1 MELINSAAISLIS
14 MANSNS
20 DTMNQFLFQKRNE
33 RILGEDPEK
42 KSSYDELPYE
52 SRPFP
57 QTHADRLATLGRL
70 FGMSPARVTQCRV
83 LELGCASGGNLIP
96 MAYHLP
102 GSEFVGVDLSGRQ
115 VAMGHEAI
123 EDLGL
128 KNIRIEHASIMDVD
142 SSWGVFDYIICHGV
156 YSWVPDEVQDRILT
170 IASENLASQGIAYV
184 SYNTY
189 PGWHMREMIR
199 HMMLYHA
206 NQFQETQERIDQAR
220 ALVDF
225 LAESVPAEDD
235 PYGLLLQT
243 ELDNIRRSSDSY
255 LFHDHME
262 VVNAPVYFY
271 QFAER
276 ADRHGLQYLSE
287 ANFATVLTSGF
298 PDEVAETLDRISDD
312 LIRNE
317 QYMDFVRNR
326 MFRQTLL
333 CRKGISLKRGLGGE
347 DVSGL
352 LVASAACP
360 KEEPVD
366 LSPGAKQ
373 SFEAPGGLPVQTE
386 FPLTKAALT
395 VLWEHW
401 PRAIDLDTLFREA
414 SRRLCSN
421 PDHRKAQIQ
430 KSRRVLAD
438 DLLHCYAANAVE
450 FRTWQADFVIEVSE
464 WPRVSGLASYMA
476 GKEQF
481 AVNQRH
487 LGVHLDPV
495 ARELVSLLDG
505 TRDRPAL
512 IKHLGDLVDKGT
524 LVVNEGGESSANA
537 QKTKADLSKAVEE
550 GLAKLAT
557 NALLVG

>member
-1 MELINSAAISLIS
+1 
-14 MANSNS
+14 
-20 DTMNQFLFQKRNE
+20 LFQKRNE

-42 KSSYDELPYE
+42 ISSYDELPYE
-52 SRPFP
+52 SSPFP
-57 QTHADRLATLGRL
+57 QSHPDRLATLGRL
-70 FGMSPARVTQCRV
+70 FGMSPTPVTRCRV

-115 VAMGHEAI
+115 VSTGREVI
-123 EDLGL
+123 EDLAL
-128 KNIRIEHASIMDVD
+128 KNIRIEHASIMDVNGP
-142 SSWGVFDYIICHGV
+142 WGVFDYIICHGV
-156 YSWVPDEVQDRILT
+156 YSWVPDEVQDKILT
-170 IASENLASQGIAYV
+170 IASGNLAPQGIAYV

-225 LAESVPAEDD
+225 LADSAPAEDD
-235 PYGLLLQT
+235 PYGLLLQK
-243 ELDNIRRSSDSY
+243 ELDNIRDSSDSY

-276 ADRHGLQYLSE
+276 AERHGLQYLSE
-287 ANFATVLTSGF
+287 ANFATVLTGGF
-298 PDEVAETLDRISDD
+298 PEEVAETLDRISDD

-333 CRKGISLKRGLGGE
+333 CQKNISLKRGLGGE

-352 LVASAACP
+352 LVASAARP
-360 KEEPVD
+360 DKEPVD
-366 LSPGAKQ
+366 LAPGVKQ
-373 SFEAPGGLPVQTE
+373 SFEPPGGLPVQTE

-401 PRAIDLDTLFREA
+401 PRVIDPNTLFQEA
-414 SRRLCSN
+414 SRRLGDSLG
-421 PDHRKAQIQ
+421 HRKAQIQ

-438 DLLHCYAANAVE
+438 DLLHCYAANVVE
-450 FRTWQADFVIEVSE
+450 FHTWQADFVTEVSE
-464 WPRVSGLASYMA
+464 RPRVSGLASYMA

-487 LGVHLDPV
+487 QGVHLDPV
-495 ARELVSLLDG
+495 ALELLRLLDG
-505 TRDRPAL
+505 TRDRTAL
-512 IKHLGDLVDKGT
+512 IKHLSNLVEKGT
-524 LVVNEGGESSANA
+524 LVVKEDGASSENA
-537 QKTKADLSKAVEE
+537 EKTRADLSKAVEE

>member
-1 MELINSAAISLIS
+1 V
-14 MANSNS
+14 
-20 DTMNQFLFQKRNE
+20 
-33 RILGEDPEK
+33 G
-42 KSSYDELPYE
+42 KSSYDEIPYE

-57 QTHADRLATLGRL
+57 QSHPDRLATLGRL
-70 FGMSPARVTQCRV
+70 FGMSPAPVTRCRV

-96 MAYHLP
+96 MAFHLP
-102 GSEFVGVDLSGRQ
+102 GSDFVGVDLSGRQ
-115 VAMGHEAI
+115 VATGRGVI
-123 EDLGL
+123 ENLAL
-128 KNIRIEHASIMDVD
+128 KNIRIEHYSIMDVD
-142 SSWGVFDYIICHGV
+142 SSSGVFDYIICHGV
-156 YSWVPDEVQDRILT
+156 YSWVPDEVQDKILA
-170 IASENLASQGIAYV
+170 IISENLAPQGIAYV

-225 LAESVPAEDD
+225 LAESIPAEED

-271 QFAER
+271 QFAQR

-298 PDEVAETLDRISDD
+298 PDEIAVTLDRISDD
-312 LIRNE
+312 IIRNE

-333 CRKGISLKRGLGGE
+333 CRKGITLKRGLGGE
-347 DVSGL
+347 DVRSL
-352 LVASAACP
+352 LVASEASP
-360 KEEPVD
+360 DTEQVD
-366 LSPGAKQ
+366 LAPGVKQ

-401 PRAIDLDTLFREA
+401 PRAIDLNTLFQEA
-414 SRRLCSN
+414 NRRLGN
-421 PDHRKAQIQ
+421 PADHRKAESQ

-450 FRTWQADFVIEVSE
+450 FHTWQADFATEVSQR
-464 WPRVSGLASYMA
+464 PRVSRLASYMA
-476 GKEQF
+476 EKEQF
-481 AVNQRH
+481 VVNQRH
-487 LGVHLDPV
+487 QGVHLDPV
-495 ARELVSLLDG
+495 ARELARLLDG
-505 TRDRPAL
+505 TQDRPAL
-512 IKHLGDLVDKGT
+512 LQRVKKLVDDGT
-524 LVVNEGGESSANA
+524 LVVNRKGDSSENA
-537 QKTKADLSKAVEE
+537 AKAKGDLSEAVEE
-550 GLAKLAT
+550 GLAKLAV
-557 NALLVG
+557 NALLIE

>member
-1 MELINSAAISLIS
+1 MKGSE
-14 MANSNS
+14 
-20 DTMNQFLFQKRNE
+20 
-33 RILGEDPEK
+33 P
-42 KSSYDELPYE
+42 KSSYNEIPYE
-52 SRPFP
+52 SKPFP
-57 QTHADRLATLGRL
+57 QSHPDRLAALGSL
-70 FGMSPARVTQCRV
+70 FGMSPAPVTRCRV

-96 MAYHLP
+96 MAFHLP
-102 GSEFVGVDLSGRQ
+102 QSEFVGVDLSGRQ

-128 KNIRIEHASIMDVD
+128 KNVRIEHASILDVD

-156 YSWVPDEVQDRILT
+156 YSWVPDEAQDKIL
-170 IASENLASQGIAYV
+170 AVVSKNLAAQGIAYV

-206 NQFQETQERIDQAR
+206 NQFQETRERIDQAR

-225 LAESVPAEDD
+225 LAGSVPTEDNH
-235 PYGLLLQT
+235 YGLLLKR
-243 ELDNIRRSSDSY
+243 ELDLIKRSSDSY

-276 ADRHGLQYLSE
+276 AEGHGLQYLSE

-352 LVASAACP
+352 LVTSAARP
-360 KEEPVD
+360 KEKPVD
-366 LSPGAKQ
+366 LAPGVKQ
-373 SFEAPGGLPVQTE
+373 SFEAPGGLAVQTE

-401 PRAIDLDTLFREA
+401 PRAIDLNTLFQEA
-414 SRRLCSN
+414 NRHLGN
-421 PDHRKAQIQ
+421 PPDHRKAQIQ

-450 FRTWQADFVIEVSE
+450 FHTWQADFVTEVSE
-464 WPRVSGLASYMA
+464 QPRASGLASYTA
-476 GKEQF
+476 GKEQVV
-481 AVNQRH
+481 VNQRH
-487 LGVHLDPV
+487 QGVHLDPV
-495 ARELVSLLDG
+495 ARELVPLLDG

-512 IKHLGDLVDKGT
+512 IKHLSEMVEKGT
-524 LVVNEGGESSANA
+524 LVIDKNGDGST
-537 QKTKADLSKAVEE
+537 KTELPETDLGKAVEE
-550 GLAKLAT
+550 GLAKLAA

>member
-1 MELINSAAISLIS
+1 MQINGSLQRK
-14 MANSNS
+14 N
-20 DTMNQFLFQKRNE
+20 
-33 RILGEDPEK
+33 
-42 KSSYDELPYE
+42 SYDEIPYE

-57 QTHADRLATLGRL
+57 QSHPDRLSTLGRL
-70 FGMSPARVTQCRV
+70 FGLSPARVTRCHV
-83 LELGCASGGNLIP
+83 IELGCASGGNLIP

-102 GSEFVGVDLSGRQ
+102 GTEFVGVDLSSRQ
-115 VAMGHEAI
+115 VATGRGDI
-123 EDLGL
+123 EKLSL
-128 KNIRIEHASIMDVD
+128 KNIRIEHASVMDVD

-156 YSWVPDEVQDRILT
+156 YSWVPDEVQDKILA
-170 IASENLASQGIAYV
+170 IASENLVPQGIAYV

-206 NQFQETQERIDQAR
+206 NQFDEIQERIDQAR

-298 PDEVAETLDRISDD
+298 PDEVSETLDQISDD

-317 QYMDFVRNR
+317 QYMDFIRNR

-352 LVASAACP
+352 LVASAASP

-366 LSPGAKQ
+366 LAPGVKQ

-401 PRAIDLDTLFREA
+401 PRAIDLNTLFREA
-414 SRRLCSN
+414 NRRLNN
-421 PDHRKAQIQ
+421 PPGQRKAEVQ
-430 KSRRVLAD
+430 KNRMVLAD

-450 FRTWQADFVIEVSE
+450 FRTWQPDFVTEVSE
-464 WPRVSGLASYMA
+464 RPRVSGLASYMA

-481 AVNQRH
+481 VVNQRH
-487 LGVHLDPV
+487 QGVHLDPV
-495 ARELVSLLDG
+495 ALELVRLLDG

-512 IKHLGDLVDKGT
+512 IKHLSDLVEKGT
-524 LVVNEGGESSANA
+524 LVVKEDDDSSTNA
-537 QKTKADLSKAVEE
+537 EKAKGDLSKAVEE
-550 GLAKLAT
+550 GLAKLAA

>member
-1 MELINSAAISLIS
+1 LE
-14 MANSNS
+14 
-20 DTMNQFLFQKRNE
+20 TPNQPPFEKHSE
-33 RILGEDPEK
+33 WILREDPEG

-57 QTHADRLATLGRL
+57 QSHPDRLATLGRL
-70 FGMSPARVTQCRV
+70 FGMSPAPVTRCRV

-102 GSEFVGVDLSGRQ
+102 GSEFVGIDLSGRQ

-128 KNIRIEHASIMDVD
+128 KNIRIEHASVMHVD
-142 SSWGVFDYIICHGV
+142 SSWGLFDYIICHGV
-156 YSWVPDEVQDRILT
+156 YSWVTDEVQDKILT
-170 IASENLASQGIAYV
+170 IASENLAPQGIAYV

-199 HMMLYHA
+199 HMMLYHS
-206 NQFQETQERIDQAR
+206 NQFQQTQERIDQAR

-243 ELDNIRRSSDSY
+243 ELDNIRRSTDSY

-312 LIRNE
+312 VIRNE

-352 LVASAACP
+352 LVASEARP
-360 KEEPVD
+360 DTEQVD
-366 LSPGAKQ
+366 LAPGVKH

-386 FPLTKAALT
+386 FPLTKAALV

-401 PRAIDLDTLFREA
+401 PRAIDMNTLFQEA
-414 SRRLCSN
+414 NRRLSN
-421 PDHRKAQIQ
+421 PPDHRKAQIQ

-450 FRTWQADFVIEVSE
+450 FHTWQADFVIEVSDR
-464 WPRVSGLASYMA
+464 PRASRLASYMA

-495 ARELVSLLDG
+495 ALELVSLLDG
-505 TRDRPAL
+505 TRDRASL
-512 IKHLGDLVDKGT
+512 IKHLSELVEKGM
-524 LVVNEGGESSANA
+524 LVVNEKGDSSEGAEKA
-537 QKTKADLSKAVEE
+537 KADLSEAVEE
-550 GLAKLAT
+550 GLPKLAA

>member
-1 MELINSAAISLIS
+1 LETVNQSVLDKRDGWILRAG
-14 MANSNS
+14 S
-20 DTMNQFLFQKRNE
+20 D
-33 RILGEDPEK
+33 K
-42 KSSYDELPYE
+42 KFSYDEIPYQ
-52 SRPFP
+52 SRPFSQSHP
-57 QTHADRLATLGRL
+57 DRLATLGRL
-70 FGMSPARVTQCRV
+70 FGISPAPVTRCHV

-96 MAYHLP
+96 MAFHLP
-102 GSEFVGVDLSGRQ
+102 GSKFVGVDLSGRQ
-115 VAMGHEAI
+115 VAMGRGDI
-123 EDLGL
+123 EKLSL
-128 KNIRIEHASIMDVD
+128 KNISIEHASMMDVD

-156 YSWVPDEVQDRILT
+156 YSWVPDEVQDKILT
-170 IASENLASQGIAYV
+170 IASENLAPQGIAYV

-225 LAESVPAEDD
+225 LAESVSAEDD

-243 ELDNIRRSSDSY
+243 ELDNIRHSTDSY

-271 QFAER
+271 QFTER
-276 ADRHGLQYLSE
+276 ADKHSLQYLSE
-287 ANFATVLTSGF
+287 ANFSTVLTSGF

-347 DVSGL
+347 DVRSL
-352 LVASAACP
+352 LVASKARP
-360 KEEPVD
+360 DTEQVD
-366 LSPGAKQ
+366 LAPGIKQ

-401 PRAIDLDTLFREA
+401 PRAIDLNTLFQEA
-414 SRRLCSN
+414 SRRLGDS
-421 PDHRKAQIQ
+421 PVHRKAEIQ
-430 KSRRVLAD
+430 KDRMTLAD

-450 FRTWQADFVIEVSE
+450 LRTWQADFVTEVSE
-464 WPRVSGLASYMA
+464 RPKVSGLASYMA
-476 GKEQF
+476 RKEQF

-487 LGVHLDPV
+487 QAVHLDPV
-495 ARELVSLLDG
+495 PLELVRLLDG
-505 TRDRPAL
+505 TRDRAAL
-512 IKHLGDLVDKGT
+512 IKHLSNLVEKGT
-524 LVVNEGGESSANA
+524 LVMNKDGESSANA
-537 QKTKADLSKAVEE
+537 KQTKADLREAVGA
-550 GLAKLAT
+550 GLAKLAA

>member
-1 MELINSAAISLIS
+1 MLTEY
-14 MANSNS
+14 
-20 DTMNQFLFQKRNE
+20 
-33 RILGEDPEK
+33 PEK

-57 QTHADRLATLGRL
+57 QSHPDRLATLGRL
-70 FGMSPARVTQCRV
+70 FGMSPAPITRCRV
-83 LELGCASGGNLIP
+83 LELGCAGGGNLIP
-96 MAYHLP
+96 MAFHLP
-102 GSEFVGVDLSGRQ
+102 GSEFVGIDLSGRQ

-156 YSWVPDEVQDRILT
+156 YSWVPDEVQERILA
-170 IASENLASQGIAYV
+170 IASENLAPQGIAYV

-225 LAESVPAEDD
+225 LADSVPAEDD

-243 ELDNIRRSSDSY
+243 ELDNIRHSTDSY
-255 LFHDHME
+255 LFHDHMAG
-262 VVNAPVYFY
+262 VNAPVYFY

-276 ADRHGLQYLSE
+276 ADRQGLQYLSE

-347 DVSGL
+347 DMSGL

-366 LSPGAKQ
+366 LSPGIKQ
-373 SFEAPGGLPVQTE
+373 SFEAPGGLPIQTE

-401 PRAIDLDTLFREA
+401 PRAIDLNTLFHEA
-414 SRRLCSN
+414 SRRLDNHSN
-421 PDHRKAQIQ
+421 HRKAQIQ
-430 KSRRVLAD
+430 KSRHVLAD

-450 FRTWQADFVIEVSE
+450 FRTWQADFVIKVSE
-464 WPRVSGLASYMA
+464 RPRVSRLASYMA

-487 LGVHLDPV
+487 QGLHLDPV
-495 ARELVSLLDG
+495 ARELVRLLDG
-505 TRDRPAL
+505 TRDRAAL
-512 IKHLGDLVDKGT
+512 IKHLNELVDNGT
-524 LVVNEGGESSANA
+524 LVVNEDRESSANA
-537 QKTKADLSKAVEE
+537 ERTKGDLGKAVEE
-550 GLAKLAT
+550 GLAELAV

>member
-1 MELINSAAISLIS
+1 MEINGSL
-14 MANSNS
+14 
-20 DTMNQFLFQKRNE
+20 
-33 RILGEDPEK
+33 LGK
-42 KSSYDELPYE
+42 NSYDELPYE

-57 QTHADRLATLGRL
+57 QSHPDRLATLGCL
-70 FGMSPARVTQCRV
+70 FGMSTTPVTRCRV

-96 MAYHLP
+96 MAFHLP

-115 VAMGHEAI
+115 VAMGYEAI

-128 KNIRIEHASIMDVD
+128 KNISIEHVSIMDVD
-142 SSWGVFDYIICHGV
+142 SSWGLFDYIICHGV
-156 YSWVPDEVQDRILT
+156 YSWVPDEIQDKILA
-170 IASENLASQGIAYV
+170 IASENLAPQGIAYL

-206 NQFQETQERIDQAR
+206 NQFEETQERIGQAR
-220 ALVDF
+220 ALVNF

-276 ADRHGLQYLSE
+276 AERHGLQYLSE
-287 ANFATVLTSGF
+287 ADFSTVLTSGF
-298 PDEVAETLDRISDD
+298 PDEVAETLDQISDD

-333 CRKGISLKRGLGGE
+333 CRKSISLKRGLGGE

-352 LVASAACP
+352 LVASAARP

-366 LSPGAKQ
+366 LAPGVKH
-373 SFEAPGGLPVQTE
+373 SFEAPGSLPVQTE

-401 PRAIDLDTLFREA
+401 PRAIHLNTLIQDT
-414 SRRLCSN
+414 SRRVGDS
-421 PDHRKAQIQ
+421 PGRGKAELQ
-430 KSRRVLAD
+430 KNRRVLAD
-438 DLLHCYAANAVE
+438 DMLHCYAANAVE
-450 FRTWQADFVIEVSE
+450 FHTWQADFLTEVSE
-464 WPRVSGLASYMA
+464 RPRVSGLASYMA

-481 AVNQRH
+481 VVNQRH
-487 LGVHLDPV
+487 QGVHLDPV
-495 ARELVSLLDG
+495 ASELVRLLDG

-512 IKHLGDLVDKGT
+512 IKHLSDLVEKGT
-524 LVVNEGGESSANA
+524 LVVNKKGNNSANA
-537 QKTKADLSKAVEE
+537 EKTKADLSEAVEE
-550 GLAKLAT
+550 GLAELA
-557 NALLVG
+557 AHSLLVG

>member
-1 MELINSAAISLIS
+1 LEIV
-14 MANSNS
+14 
-20 DTMNQFLFQKRNE
+20 NQPALDKRNGWALRE
-33 RILGEDPEK
+33 GPEV
-42 KSSYDELPYE
+42 KSSYDEIPYE
-52 SRPFP
+52 SRPLP
-57 QTHADRLATLGRL
+57 QSHPDRLATLGRL
-70 FGMSPARVTQCRV
+70 FGISPAPVTRCRV

-102 GSEFVGVDLSGRQ
+102 ESEFVGVDLSGRQ
-115 VAMGHEAI
+115 VATGHEAI

-128 KNIRIEHASIMDVD
+128 KNIRIEHASIMDVNR
-142 SSWGVFDYIICHGV
+142 SWRTFDYIICHGV
-156 YSWVPDEVQDRILT
+156 YSWVSDEVQDKILA
-170 IASENLASQGIAYV
+170 IASENLAPHGIAYV

-225 LAESVPAEDD
+225 LAESVPEED
-235 PYGLLLQT
+235 PYGLLLQI
-243 ELDNIRRSSDSY
+243 ELSNIRRSSDSY

-271 QFAER
+271 QFVER
-276 ADRHGLQYLSE
+276 AQRQGLQYLSE

-347 DVSGL
+347 DVRGL
-352 LVASAACP
+352 LVASGASP
-360 KEEPVD
+360 KEQPVD
-366 LSPGAKQ
+366 LAPGVKQ
-373 SFEAPGGLPVQTE
+373 SFESPGGLPVQTE
-386 FPLTKAALT
+386 FPLTKAALA

-401 PRAIDLDTLFREA
+401 PRAIALDTLFQEA
-414 SRRLCSN
+414 SWRLGDSTG
-421 PDHRKAQIQ
+421 HRKAQIQ
-430 KSRRVLAD
+430 KGRRVLAD

-450 FRTWQADFVIEVSE
+450 FHTWQADFVIEVSE
-464 WPRVSGLASYMA
+464 RPRVSGLASYMA

-481 AVNQRH
+481 VVNQRH
-487 LGVHLDPV
+487 QGVHLDPE
-495 ARELVSLLDG
+495 AFELVRLLDG

-512 IKHLGDLVDKGT
+512 VKHLSDLVEKGT
-524 LVVNEGGESSANA
+524 LVVNEDGESSANA
-537 QKTKADLSKAVEE
+537 AKAKPDLSEAVEE
-550 GLAKLAT
+550 GLAKLAA

>member
-1 MELINSAAISLIS
+1 
-14 MANSNS
+14 
-20 DTMNQFLFQKRNE
+20 
-33 RILGEDPEK
+33 
-42 KSSYDELPYE
+42 
-52 SRPFP
+52 
-57 QTHADRLATLGRL
+57 
-70 FGMSPARVTQCRV
+70 
-83 LELGCASGGNLIP
+83 
-96 MAYHLP
+96 
-102 GSEFVGVDLSGRQ
+102 
-115 VAMGHEAI
+115 
-123 EDLGL
+123 
-128 KNIRIEHASIMDVD
+128 
-142 SSWGVFDYIICHGV
+142 
-156 YSWVPDEVQDRILT
+156 
-170 IASENLASQGIAYV
+170 
-184 SYNTY
+184 
-189 PGWHMREMIR
+189 
-199 HMMLYHA
+199 
-206 NQFQETQERIDQAR
+206 
-220 ALVDF
+220 
-225 LAESVPAEDD
+225 
-235 PYGLLLQT
+235 
-243 ELDNIRRSSDSY
+243 
-255 LFHDHME
+255 ME

-414 SRRLCSN
+414 SRRLGSN

-464 WPRVSGLASYMA
+464 WPRVSRLASYMA
-476 GKEQF
+476 GKEQL

-550 GLAKLAT
+550 GLAKLAA

>member
-1 MELINSAAISLIS
+1 MLE
-14 MANSNS
+14 
-20 DTMNQFLFQKRNE
+20 KRNGWTSRE
-33 RILGEDPEK
+33 APEK

-52 SRPFP
+52 SNPFP
-57 QTHADRLATLGRL
+57 QSHPDRLATLGRL
-70 FGMSPARVTQCRV
+70 FGLSPAPVTRCRV

-96 MAYHLP
+96 MAFHLP

-115 VAMGHEAI
+115 VSTGSEVI
-123 EDLGL
+123 EDLAL
-128 KNIRIEHASIMDVD
+128 KNIRIEHASVMDVNR
-142 SSWGVFDYIICHGV
+142 STGIFDYIICHGV
-156 YSWVPDEVQDRILT
+156 YSWVPDEVQDKILA
-170 IASENLASQGIAYV
+170 IASENLAPQGIAYV

-276 ADRHGLQYLSE
+276 AERHRLQYLSE

-326 MFRQTLL
+326 LFRQTLL

-347 DVSGL
+347 DVRGL

-360 KEEPVD
+360 KAEPVD
-366 LSPGAKQ
+366 LAPGTKQ

-414 SRRLCSN
+414 SQRLSN
-421 PDHRKAQIQ
+421 HPGHRKAELQ
-430 KSRRVLAD
+430 KKRWVLAD

-450 FRTWQADFVIEVSE
+450 FHTWQADFVTEVSE
-464 WPRVSGLASYMA
+464 RPRVSGLASYMA

-481 AVNQRH
+481 VVNQRH

-495 ARELVSLLDG
+495 ALELVRLLDG

-512 IKHLGDLVDKGT
+512 IKHLSDLVEKGT
-524 LVVNEGGESSANA
+524 LVLNEDDDSSANTE
-537 QKTKADLSKAVEE
+537 KNKADLSEAAKE
-550 GLAKLAT
+550 GLAKLAA
-557 NALLVG
+557 NALLVA